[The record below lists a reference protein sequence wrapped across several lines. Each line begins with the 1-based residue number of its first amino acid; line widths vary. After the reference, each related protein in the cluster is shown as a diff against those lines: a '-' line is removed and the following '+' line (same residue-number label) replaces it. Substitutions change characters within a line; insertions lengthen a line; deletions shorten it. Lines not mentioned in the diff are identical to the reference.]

1 MSRRKKKKASSKCP
15 EPFNTLIDLA
25 AAATMDYI
33 FYKRRQKHGGKRNGK
48 IDPYAATGAAMGLGL
63 INDTEDLIKFGGVL
77 GAMGA
82 FDPDDELYID
92 TASYSKPRDNRYAW
106 RLNCEDGS
114 SFGIDPDDYETRDEY
129 NAALHREKY
138 GWRSYCE
145 DGSDYGIEPD
155 DYETEEEYE
164 DALSTAQENAD
175 LLQECSSDERSD
187 CAVDITPEEGPM
199 PPEPDALMST
209 PKSCEGSD
217 PFTDD
222 DFHVYVYCL
231 VELSA
236 SKEKVYF
243 RTEDHAL
250 KRGDCVAVP
259 NLSGNVPTT
268 GVILSVEHHMR
279 FSVPQPVESTPEI
292 IGRG

>member
-1 MSRRKKKKASSKCP
+1 
-15 EPFNTLIDLA
+15 
-25 AAATMDYI
+25 
-33 FYKRRQKHGGKRNGK
+33 
-48 IDPYAATGAAMGLGL
+48 MGLGL

-77 GAMGA
+77 GVMGA

-114 SFGIDPDDYETRDEY
+114 SFGIDPYGYETRDEY

-164 DALSTAQENAD
+164 DALSTAQENTD
-175 LLQECSSDERSD
+175 PLQERSSNESSD
-187 CAVDITPEEGPM
+187 CTCDITPEEGIIPH
-199 PPEPDALMST
+199 EPDVLMSA
-209 PKSCEGSD
+209 PKSGEGSD
-217 PFTDD
+217 PFADD

-236 SKEKVYF
+236 SKKTVYF

-250 KRGDCVAVP
+250 KKGDCVTVP
-259 NLSGNVPTT
+259 DLSGNAPVT

-279 FSVPQPVESTPEI
+279 FSVPQPVENTPEI

>member
-1 MSRRKKKKASSKCP
+1 MSRRKKKKTSSKCP

-33 FYKRRQKHGGKRNGK
+33 FYKRRQKRGGKKNGK

-92 TASYSKPRDNRYAW
+92 TVSYSKPCDNRYAW

-114 SFGIDPDDYETRDEY
+114 SFGIDPENYETRDEY

-145 DGSDYGIEPD
+145 DGSEYGIEPD

-164 DALSTAQENAD
+164 EALSAAQENTD
-175 LLQECSSDERSD
+175 PLQEQSPSVIPDYK
-187 CAVDITPEEGPM
+187 VDYTPEDETM
-199 PPEPDALMST
+199 LPEPDTMMST
-209 PKSCEGSD
+209 SAVGGGSD
-217 PFTDD
+217 PFADD
-222 DFHVYVYCL
+222 DFHVYIYCL
-231 VELSA
+231 VELSVA
-236 SKEKVYF
+236 KEKMYF
-243 RTEDHAL
+243 RTEDHSL
-250 KRGDCVAVP
+250 KKGERVIVP
-259 NLSGNVPTT
+259 DLNSGEQTT
-268 GVILSVEHHMR
+268 GVVLSVEHHMR
-279 FSVPQPVESTPEI
+279 FSVPRPIEKTFEI
-292 IGRG
+292 IGRA